1 MSHAIRLSILIALSL
16 SMFHCRG
23 EQSGQAEEEI
33 ISQEIT
39 GGDTTAQVIQ
49 LDYQE
54 LDLPDRHYL
63 VFRQELAFPDI
74 NGFFGME
81 GEALSAAATRAG
93 VVATGPMS
101 SLTYKWDT
109 ERGWGDVAVALPVAE
124 GTQLPP
130 YVTIT
135 LPAGKAIALE
145 WTGTYDRL
153 SAMHVSLDQELRRR
167 GLKPVYPSVEEYPVG
182 PLQVADPHDFQ
193 TRIIYAYETPAQ

>member
-1 MSHAIRLSILIALSL
+1 MIRFSVLIALSL

-33 ISQEIT
+33 LSKEIV
-39 GGDTTAQVIQ
+39 GGDTTTQVMK
-49 LDYQE
+49 LDYLE
-54 LDLPDRHYL
+54 LELPERHYL

-74 NGFFGME
+74 NGFLGME
-81 GEALSAAATRAG
+81 SEALSMAATKAG

-101 SLTYKWDT
+101 ALTYEWDT
-109 ERGWGDVAVALPVAE
+109 ERGWGDVAVALPVSA

-130 YVTIT
+130 YVTIS
-135 LPAGKAIALE
+135 LPANKAIALE
-145 WTGTYDRL
+145 WTGTYDRM
-153 SAMHVSLDQELRRR
+153 SAMHVSLDQELQRRAV
-167 GLKPVYPSVEEYPVG
+167 KPVYPCIEEYPVG